1 MNSPSYNKN
10 KIQARLLAY
19 NWTFNNI
26 GLLFSVDPEIPSYL
40 KPVMMCGYYERKNKE
55 AYPME
60 WNAFGDYHATK
71 IVFDAGV
78 PMLGAVGL
86 DVTTQVR
93 MSAAEVKSKFN
104 HELLLPVVDFATVWF
119 ETFYEYITFHDPL
132 AAVSIFNKDV
142 CTFTK
147 GNVEIEIEDKDRLG
161 LTKWQPCENGKHE
174 VVLSVDKHLSL
185 RNISMYLNNKK
196 YQDENSIACVAG
208 RLAFIFLSCSK
219 KNDEQG
225 ITLTFCNRKICLP
238 GYYRT
243 FRSME
248 FVNPFRYFLI
258 GGVFKKDK
266 FIFAAD
272 FFCFIISKIVV
283 RHNFNSGKIG
293 ILFVKI
299 CNSV

>member
-1 MNSPSYNKN
+1 LKT
-10 KIQARLLAY
+10 KILLDTDIGTDIDDAVCLAY
-19 NWTFNNI
+19 LLNNPDCDLLGITTVTGESVQRAKIASALCMVAGRDIPIYPGAEKPLVIEQKQKIVQQAVALERWNHKKQFPKGEAIEFLRHTIRQNPGEITLLTIGPLTNI
-26 GLLFSVDPEIPSYL
+26 GLLFSVDPEIPSLL
-40 KPVMMCGYYERKNKE
+40 KSLVMMCGYYERKNKE

-174 VVLSVDKHLSL
+174 VVLSVDKHLFF
-185 RNISMYLNNKK
+185 K
-196 YQDENSIACVAG
+196 E
-208 RLAFIFLSCSK
+208 
-219 KNDEQG
+219 
-225 ITLTFCNRKICLP
+225 
-238 GYYRT
+238 
-243 FRSME
+243 
-248 FVNPFRYFLI
+248 YFN
-258 GGVFKKDK
+258 VFE
-266 FIFAAD
+266 
-272 FFCFIISKIVV
+272 
-283 RHNFNSGKIG
+283 
-293 ILFVKI
+293 
-299 CNSV
+299 

>member
-1 MNSPSYNKN
+1 LKT
-10 KIQARLLAY
+10 KILLDTDIGTDIDDAVCLAY
-19 NWTFNNI
+19 LLNNPDCELLGITTVTGESVQRAKIASALCMVAGRDIPIYPGAEKPLVIEQKQKIAQQAVALERWNHKKQFPKGEAIEFLRHTIRQNPGEITLLTIGPLTNI
-26 GLLFSVDPEIPSYL
+26 GLLFSVDPEIPSLL
-40 KPVMMCGYYERKNKE
+40 KSLVMMCGYYERKNKE

-78 PMLGAVGL
+78 PVLGAVGL

-142 CTFTK
+142 CAFTK

-174 VVLSVDKHLSL
+174 VALSVDKHLFF
-185 RNISMYLNNKK
+185 K
-196 YQDENSIACVAG
+196 E
-208 RLAFIFLSCSK
+208 
-219 KNDEQG
+219 
-225 ITLTFCNRKICLP
+225 
-238 GYYRT
+238 
-243 FRSME
+243 
-248 FVNPFRYFLI
+248 YFN
-258 GGVFKKDK
+258 VFE
-266 FIFAAD
+266 
-272 FFCFIISKIVV
+272 
-283 RHNFNSGKIG
+283 
-293 ILFVKI
+293 
-299 CNSV
+299 

>member
-1 MNSPSYNKN
+1 MKT
-10 KIQARLLAY
+10 KILLDTDIGTDIDDAVCLAY
-19 NWTFNNI
+19 LLNNPDCELLGITTVTGESVQRAKIASALCMVSGRDIPIYPGAEKPLVIEQKQKIAQQAVALERWNHKKQFPKGEAIEFLRHTIRQNPGEITLLTIGPLTNI
-26 GLLFSVDPEIPSYL
+26 GLLFSVDPEIPSLL
-40 KPVMMCGYYERKNKE
+40 KSLVMMCGYYERKNKE

-78 PMLGAVGL
+78 PVLGAVGL

-142 CTFTK
+142 CAFTK

-174 VVLSVDKHLSL
+174 VALSVDKHLFF
-185 RNISMYLNNKK
+185 K
-196 YQDENSIACVAG
+196 E
-208 RLAFIFLSCSK
+208 
-219 KNDEQG
+219 
-225 ITLTFCNRKICLP
+225 
-238 GYYRT
+238 
-243 FRSME
+243 
-248 FVNPFRYFLI
+248 YFN
-258 GGVFKKDK
+258 VFE
-266 FIFAAD
+266 
-272 FFCFIISKIVV
+272 
-283 RHNFNSGKIG
+283 
-293 ILFVKI
+293 
-299 CNSV
+299 